1 MMKNVVTFLTSLIAS
16 FIPRKTDRSC
26 LRKVAAALLFFHI
39 ILIGAIQ
46 LHMETIDHIYSPIT
60 GEVMHVSAEHAIS
73 ASCTPED
80 QEDFVAPLQ
89 TEEEDPC
96 LLFNKMLRP
105 DTTNSVEPPPLVV
118 DTTVISSEI
127 IAHRLDIVY
136 RSTRL
141 LQQAP
146 KNSPPHSIS

>member
-26 LRKVAAALLFFHI
+26 LPKVAAALLFFHI

-46 LHMETIDHIYSPIT
+46 LHMETIDHVYSPIT

-73 ASCTPED
+73 ASCTKD